1 MTTHPLIL
9 IGTALVNNIVMLKT
23 FGLRLFM
30 KVSKKL
36 ESAASKGI
44 PIYDEFLEA
53 RECLCVS

>member
-9 IGTALVNNIVMLKT
+9 IGTALVNNIVMMEIL
-23 FGLRLFM
+23 GLRLFM

-44 PIYDEFLEA
+44 LIL
-53 RECLCVS
+53 